1 MKKGVHKW
9 IDENDYK
16 DTIRECYYRMLLL
29 NNTNM
34 FVCNDYFTNNN
45 VLVDQRWE
53 QALKAQVQ
61 QME

>member
-53 QALKAQVQ
+53 QTLKAQLE